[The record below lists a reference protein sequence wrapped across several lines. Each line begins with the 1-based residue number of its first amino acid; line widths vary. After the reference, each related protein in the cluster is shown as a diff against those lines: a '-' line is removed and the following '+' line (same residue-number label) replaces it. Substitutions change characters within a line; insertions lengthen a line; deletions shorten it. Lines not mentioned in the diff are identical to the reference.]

1 MAAVTVSSKKLS
13 RSGRQRVVQANLTAP
28 ANDDTWDTGLKVVDS
43 VSFAFPAGNLAAA
56 DAVSYTASG
65 GTVTIKVV
73 GTARNLVA
81 TARGV

>member
-1 MAAVTVSSKKLS
+1 MAAATVTSTKRS
-13 RSGRQRVVQANLTAP
+13 RTGRQRVVTAALTAP
-28 ANDDTWDTGLKVVDS
+28 ANDDTWATGLKVIDS

-56 DAVSYTASG
+56 DSVSYTASG

-73 GTARNLVA
+73 GTARDLIA